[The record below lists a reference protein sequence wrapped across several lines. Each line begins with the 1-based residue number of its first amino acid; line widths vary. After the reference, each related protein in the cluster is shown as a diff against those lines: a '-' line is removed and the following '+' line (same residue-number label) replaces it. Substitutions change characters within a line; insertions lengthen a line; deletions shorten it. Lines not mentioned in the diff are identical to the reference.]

1 MVCYTAPV
9 PVSFNPGFL
18 WDKKTWGSPALS
30 SLACVQRS
38 ATGGLGAAEATDL
51 DQILLL
57 AAPVPFP
64 AQGDHLRPG
73 PGIPLDLRSSQYP

>member
-30 SLACVQRS
+30 SLVFRGQPQ
-38 ATGGLGAAEATDL
+38 GGLGAAEATDL

>member
-30 SLACVQRS
+30 SLVFRGQPQ
-38 ATGGLGAAEATDL
+38 GG
-51 DQILLL
+51 
-57 AAPVPFP
+57 
-64 AQGDHLRPG
+64 
-73 PGIPLDLRSSQYP
+73 